1 MTDSNG
7 SSGAGSAS
15 ARGAVGGV
23 PLFELR
29 DVVREYPVK
38 GQALRRSRERVHAV
52 SGVSFQ
58 IGEGETFGL
67 VGESGCG
74 KSTIARMAVGLE
86 RPSSGTILFRGER
99 LSEQRGKR
107 LRDTQK
113 GLEIVF
119 QDPFSSLD
127 PKMSIARVV
136 AEPLVIQGGMDR
148 HERRRRVEEVLL
160 EVGLPTAAVDRYPH
174 ELSGGQRQR
183 VALARAIILR
193 PRFIVADEPTS
204 ALDVSVRAQILNLMM
219 DLQDREGLTYLV
231 SAHDLAAIR
240 QISHR
245 IGVMYLGKLVET
257 GPSEDVIARPAH
269 PYTARLLAAVP
280 EINLK
285 RDQSKGTIRNADELP
300 SPLHPPS
307 GCRFRTRCPR
317 AQDLCATVE
326 PEMSHF
332 GGGQL
337 AACHFPLRVPIETQ
351 SENVL

>member
-1 MTDSNG
+1 MTDKDDVLDEGDANS
-7 SSGAGSAS
+7 
-15 ARGAVGGV
+15 RRAVGGV

-38 GQALRRSRERVHAV
+38 AQALGRYRERVHAV

-58 IGEGETFGL
+58 IMEGETFGL

-74 KSTIARMAVGLE
+74 KSTIARLAVGLE
-86 RPSSGTILFRGER
+86 RPSSGTVLFHGER

-107 LRDTQK
+107 LRNTQK

-127 PKMSIARVV
+127 PKMSVARVI
-136 AEPLVIQGGMDR
+136 AEPLAIQGGIDR
-148 HERRRRVEEVLL
+148 LERRQRVEEVLL
-160 EVGLPTAAVDRYPH
+160 EVGLPTSAADRYPH

-183 VALARAIILR
+183 VALARAIITR

-219 DLQDREGLTYLV
+219 DLQVREGLTYLV

-245 IGVMYLGKLVET
+245 IGVVYLGKLVET

-280 EINLK
+280 QI
-285 RDQSKGTIRNADELP
+285 DSKPDRSKEVSNNADELP

-317 AQDLCATVE
+317 VQDLCAEVE
-326 PEMSHF
+326 PEMTDF
-332 GGGQL
+332 GTGHL
-337 AACHFPLRVPIETQ
+337 AACHFPIRVPFETR
-351 SENVL
+351 SETVP